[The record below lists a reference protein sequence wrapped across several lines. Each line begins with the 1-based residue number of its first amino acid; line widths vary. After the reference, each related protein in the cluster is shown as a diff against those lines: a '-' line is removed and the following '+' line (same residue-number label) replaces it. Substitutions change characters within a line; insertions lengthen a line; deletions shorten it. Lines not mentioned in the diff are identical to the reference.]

1 MRYSTRPVSLF
12 LCAALAF
19 GQQVGENKKATD
31 TTPMFTA
38 SATLVIETVGVKG
51 KDGKPVEGL
60 TAKDFTVT
68 EDGVPQEIKFFEYQ
82 KLPDTLNTSP
92 TQFATRDMDNIQIL
106 NKLPHQQ
113 ITPETPGK
121 LLYQNRRLLAMYF
134 DMTAMP
140 PPDQMRAL
148 AAAEKFVKTQMQA
161 ADMLSIMEYEGGAV
175 NVRLNFTDDR
185 AKILTILETMIVGE
199 GQGLD
204 ENAADASASDN
215 GAAFGQ
221 DDSEFNIF
229 NTDRQLSALQTAA
242 KMLGSLNEKKS
253 LIYFASGLRL
263 NGLDNQAQLHA
274 TINAAIRSGVS
285 FWPIDARGLTASPL
299 GDATRGSPGGNAMY
313 TGASAMANIS
323 NFQRSQD
330 TLYSIAADTGG
341 KALLDSNDL
350 GKGIIDAEKAT
361 GSYYIIG
368 YYASNDKPDGKF
380 RRIKIAIA
388 GQTALDYRQGYFANK
403 VFAKFTTADKERQL
417 EDALMLGDPIT
428 ELTIAMELDYFQLNR
443 AEYFVPMM
451 VKVPGSE
458 LALAKKGGAEHTLI
472 DFIGEVKDEYG
483 TTIQNIHDKVDAKLS
498 DNTAAELAKRPLSYS
513 TGFTLLP
520 GSYKIKMLTRDSE
533 TGHIG
538 TYEAKFVIPNLM
550 KEEKRVPIS
559 SVVLSSQRVPMAD
572 ALFNATKDKDKSEQ
586 SNPLVIDGQKLIPSV
601 TRVFSKQRDMYI
613 YLQAYEHGATAQTP
627 LVAFVTFY
635 KGQVKTF
642 ETPPIAVTEGMVD
655 KSKAVP
661 LKFSVSLAKL
671 PPGEYSCQVTVL
683 DTTGQKAAF
692 WQAPV
697 MLIP

>member
-1 MRYSTRPVSLF
+1 
-12 LCAALAF
+12 
-19 GQQVGENKKATD
+19 
-31 TTPMFTA
+31 
-38 SATLVIETVGVKG
+38 
-51 KDGKPVEGL
+51 
-60 TAKDFTVT
+60 
-68 EDGVPQEIKFFEYQ
+68 
-82 KLPDTLNTSP
+82 
-92 TQFATRDMDNIQIL
+92 
-106 NKLPHQQ
+106 
-113 ITPETPGK
+113 
-121 LLYQNRRLLAMYF
+121 
-134 DMTAMP
+134 
-140 PPDQMRAL
+140 
-148 AAAEKFVKTQMQA
+148 
-161 ADMLSIMEYEGGAV
+161 
-175 NVRLNFTDDR
+175 
-185 AKILTILETMIVGE
+185 
-199 GQGLD
+199 
-204 ENAADASASDN
+204 
-215 GAAFGQ
+215 
-221 DDSEFNIF
+221 
-229 NTDRQLSALQTAA
+229 
-242 KMLGSLNEKKS
+242 
-253 LIYFASGLRL
+253 
-263 NGLDNQAQLHA
+263 
-274 TINAAIRSGVS
+274 
-285 FWPIDARGLTASPL
+285 
-299 GDATRGSPGGNAMY
+299 MY
-313 TGASAMANIS
+313 TGASAMANLS

-380 RRIKIAIA
+380 RRIKITIA

-417 EDALMLGDPIT
+417 EEALMLGDPVT
-428 ELTIAMELDYFQLNR
+428 ELTIAMEVDFFQLNG
-443 AEYFVPMM
+443 AEYFIPVT

-483 TTIQNIHDKVDAKLS
+483 STMQNIRDRVDAKLNE
-498 DNTAAELAKRPLSYS
+498 NTAAELAKRPLSYS

-520 GSYKIKMLTRDSE
+520 GPYKIKILARDSE

-538 TYEAKFVIPNLM
+538 TYETKFVVPNLN

-559 SVVLSSQRVPMAD
+559 SVVLSSQRVAMSD

-601 TRVFSKQRDMYI
+601 TRVFSTQRDMYI
-613 YLQAYEHGATAQTP
+613 YLQAYERGATEQRP

-642 ETPPIAVTEGMVD
+642 ETPPIAVTEGMVV

-683 DTTGQKAAF
+683 DTTNQKAAF